1 MKQLLLLLLAFLLP
15 LTSMA
20 DLEAHFLDVGHGDCT
35 IITCDGEH
43 LAISCEKVAEKK
55 EELYVGNS
63 NSRVYHYASCESV
76 TTMKDKNKT
85 YFDSVEQAESKGY
98 HPCKRCS
105 PGT

>member
-1 MKQLLLLLLAFLLP
+1 MSREVLYNLADTRALI
-15 LTSMA
+15 TA
-20 DLEAHFLDVGHGDCT
+20 QKG
-35 IITCDGEH
+35 IIVIISDGES
-43 LAISCEKVAEKK
+43 LSVSCEKVAEKK

-63 NSRVYHYASCESV
+63 NSRVYHFASCESV
-76 TTMKDKNKT
+76 TTMKDKNKV